1 MQFSNIQETEEGGL
15 RYDVKSS
22 REEAAFLID
31 FAVNRLIAEGLI
43 SISADGETEQNVE
56 LKDTRYCN

>member
-1 MQFSNIQETEEGGL
+1 MKFSNIQKTEEGGL

-31 FAVNRLIAEGLI
+31 FAVNRLIAEGVI
-43 SISADGETEQNVE
+43 SISAENDEQEVTLRDN
-56 LKDTRYCN
+56 LN